1 VSPADP
7 GFASDRPKDGA
18 DSKAGQSP
26 APAQGGTGSP
36 RAEAQRARILY
47 AAQQCFVDRGFHAA
61 SVANIAEASAMSPGL
76 IYRYFRSKNEIILAI
91 IERQLEERRAD
102 IAELS
107 SSTDIVEG
115 AAQLFIQWRDRDPST
130 NDAALFLEMT
140 AEASRDPQIAEA
152 LRRADKTARSDFR
165 DWLSRSAEEGG
176 LGLPPDLAEVRSL
189 VLQCF
194 IEGLAIR
201 ALREPDLDPQVVRS
215 AVEHFVPGLLSD

>member
-1 VSPADP
+1 MSPADP
-7 GFASDRPKDGA
+7 GLAPDRPQGGA
-18 DSKAGQSP
+18 GGKAGQV
-26 APAQGGTGSP
+26 QGNGGSP
-36 RAEAQRARILY
+36 RAEAQRARILC

-107 SSTDIVEG
+107 SSTDIVDG
-115 AAQLFIQWRDRDPST
+115 AAQLFVQWRDRDPST

-152 LRRADKTARSDFR
+152 LRRADKTARGDFR

-176 LGLPPDLAEVRSL
+176 LGLPADLAEVRSL

-201 ALREPDLDPQVVRS
+201 ALREPDLDSEVVRS
-215 AVEHFVPGLLSD
+215 AIEHFVPGLLSG